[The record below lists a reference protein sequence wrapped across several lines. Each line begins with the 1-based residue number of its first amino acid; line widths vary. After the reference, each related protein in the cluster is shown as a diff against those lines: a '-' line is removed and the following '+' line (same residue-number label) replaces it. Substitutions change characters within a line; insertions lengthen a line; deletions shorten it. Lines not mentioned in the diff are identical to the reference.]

1 MYATGNKKM
10 LNMLMQKIS
19 LTDKIFYMEQRTY
32 KDGKVYKSYKV
43 KIGKL
48 NEEFNS
54 QKDILLWLK
63 DWK

>member
-1 MYATGNKKM
+1 MNLNKM

-32 KDGKVYKSYKV
+32 KEGKVYKNYKV
-43 KIGKL
+43 KIKDKTY
-48 NEEFNS
+48 EFNS

>member
-1 MYATGNKKM
+1 MNIQKM

-32 KDGKVYKSYKV
+32 KDGKVYKNYKL
-43 KIGKL
+43 KI
-48 NEEFNS
+48 NDETFDFNS

>member
-1 MYATGNKKM
+1 MNIQKM

-32 KDGKVYKSYKV
+32 KNGKVYKSYKV

-63 DWK
+63 DWE

>member
-1 MYATGNKKM
+1 MNIQKM

>member
-1 MYATGNKKM
+1 MNINKM

-32 KDGKVYKSYKV
+32 KDGKVYKNYKL
-43 KIGKL
+43 KI
-48 NEEFNS
+48 NDETFDFNS

>member
-1 MYATGNKKM
+1 MNIQKM

-32 KDGKVYKSYKV
+32 KDGKVYKNY
-43 KIGKL
+43 KL
-48 NEEFNS
+48 NFNDETFDFNS

>member
-1 MYATGNKKM
+1 MNIQKM

-19 LTDKIFYMEQRTY
+19 LTDKIFYIEQRTY

>member
-1 MYATGNKKM
+1 
-10 LNMLMQKIS
+10 MLMQKIS

-32 KDGKVYKSYKV
+32 KDGKVYKNYKL
-43 KIGKL
+43 KI
-48 NEEFNS
+48 NDETFDFNS

>member
-1 MYATGNKKM
+1 MNIQKM

-19 LTDKIFYMEQRTY
+19 LTDKIFYMEQKTY
-32 KDGKVYKSYKV
+32 KEGKVYKSYKV

-48 NEEFNS
+48 NKEFNS

>member
-1 MYATGNKKM
+1 MNIQKM

-19 LTDKIFYMEQRTY
+19 LTDKIFYMEQKTY
-32 KDGKVYKSYKV
+32 KEGRVYKSYKL
-43 KIGKL
+43 KIK
-48 NEEFNS
+48 NKTYEFNS

>member
-1 MYATGNKKM
+1 MNIQKM

-32 KDGKVYKSYKV
+32 KDGKVYKNYKL
-43 KIGKL
+43 KI
-48 NEEFNS
+48 NDEMFEFNS

>member
-1 MYATGNKKM
+1 MNIQKM

-19 LTDKIFYMEQRTY
+19 LADKIFYMEQRTY
-32 KDGKVYKSYKV
+32 KDGKVYKNYKV
-43 KIGKL
+43 KIKDKTY
-48 NEEFNS
+48 EFNS

>member
-1 MYATGNKKM
+1 MNIQKM

-32 KDGKVYKSYKV
+32 KNGKVYKSYKV

>member
-1 MYATGNKKM
+1 MNIQKM

-32 KDGKVYKSYKV
+32 KYGKVYKSYKV

>member
-1 MYATGNKKM
+1 MNIQKM

-19 LTDKIFYMEQRTY
+19 LTDKIFYMEQKTY
-32 KDGKVYKSYKV
+32 KEGKVYKNYKV
-43 KIGKL
+43 KIKD
-48 NEEFNS
+48 EMYEFSS